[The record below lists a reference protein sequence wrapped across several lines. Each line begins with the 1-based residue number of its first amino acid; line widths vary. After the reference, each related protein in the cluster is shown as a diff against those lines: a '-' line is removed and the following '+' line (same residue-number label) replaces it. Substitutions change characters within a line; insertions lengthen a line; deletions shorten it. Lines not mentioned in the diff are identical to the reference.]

1 MVQLNFPA
9 TILYTAATLFS
20 IIRHIWKTK
29 RLKLKDRF
37 HGVLLDLFSFQPPVS
52 ALHEGPHIVKENK

>member
-9 TILYTAATLFS
+9 TILYTAATFFS
-20 IIRHIWKTK
+20 IIHHIWKTK

-37 HGVLLDLFSFQPPVS
+37 HGVLLDLFLLQPVS
-52 ALHEGPHIVKENK
+52 ALHEGSHIVK